1 MNSHLVSEKPVIGVT
16 NLRNSR
22 AITCALSLTKRRL
35 DVEYFIHNLLRPDL
49 ISASLA
55 DNLSAIVL
63 MLKHPNQS
71 LIIGPHVNLRQE
83 QKLS

>member
-1 MNSHLVSEKPVIGVT
+1 MNSHLVSEPLVQRKGVIGVT

-22 AITCALSLTKRRL
+22 ALFVQEMACNLRL

-55 DNLSAIVL
+55 
-63 MLKHPNQS
+63 S
-71 LIIGPHVNLRQE
+71 LTECYNPASPDI
-83 QKLS
+83 